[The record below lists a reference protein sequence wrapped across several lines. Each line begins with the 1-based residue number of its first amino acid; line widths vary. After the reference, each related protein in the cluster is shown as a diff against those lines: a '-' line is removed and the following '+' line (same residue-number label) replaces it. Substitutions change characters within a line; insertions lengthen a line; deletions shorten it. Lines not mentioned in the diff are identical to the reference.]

1 MNKQLTQ
8 YSPVTVIGAG
18 VIGIS
23 WTALFLAN
31 GMEVRV
37 NDISDTLEEDI
48 HHGLNTIKPALQA
61 LGYNVDNLT
70 ANLII
75 EKDLEKALKG
85 VKVVQENGPENPA
98 FKQDLYQKLEQLVDK
113 DTLLFSSSSGIPA
126 TVIAERMV
134 TPERVCIGH
143 PFNPPHL
150 IPLVEIS
157 AGEKTSQ
164 VTIDKAFEFYNILG
178 KTPVEIKKEVP
189 GFVANRLQSAL
200 FKECIHL
207 VLEGVVDAKELD
219 TIVQQSIGIRWAI
232 GGPFLSFHLGG
243 GQGGFEHFMA
253 HLGRN
258 MQQSWANLGQP
269 ELNDANVAKLIANV
283 QTSYGEQTIDQL
295 AEARDRSQITL
306 LTALREK

>member
-306 LTALREK
+306 LTALRDK

>member
-1 MNKQLTQ
+1 M
-8 YSPVTVIGAG
+8 
-18 VIGIS
+18 
-23 WTALFLAN
+23 
-31 GMEVRV
+31 
-37 NDISDTLEEDI
+37 
-48 HHGLNTIKPALQA
+48 
-61 LGYNVDNLT
+61 
-70 ANLII
+70 
-75 EKDLEKALKG
+75 
-85 VKVVQENGPENPA
+85 
-98 FKQDLYQKLEQLVDK
+98 
-113 DTLLFSSSSGIPA
+113 
-126 TVIAERMV
+126 
-134 TPERVCIGH
+134 
-143 PFNPPHL
+143 
-150 IPLVEIS
+150 
-157 AGEKTSQ
+157 
-164 VTIDKAFEFYNILG
+164 
-178 KTPVEIKKEVP
+178 P